1 MIQYA
6 EVIAFALCSPLGRW
20 LLDVRLRGHD
30 SVVTDSSVL
39 KSAGVYCSGMDPA
52 SLITALVGSQTGM
65 LQLAVAARLTRMDNQ
80 DSGASVAK
88 LIDAAQQNFNSLA
101 NVPAG
106 IGSNLDVS
114 A

>member
-1 MIQYA
+1 
-6 EVIAFALCSPLGRW
+6 
-20 LLDVRLRGHD
+20 
-30 SVVTDSSVL
+30 
-39 KSAGVYCSGMDPA
+39 MDPA
-52 SLITALVGSQTGM
+52 SLITALIGSQTGM
-65 LQLAVAARLTRMDNQ
+65 LQLGVAARLERMDAQ

-106 IGSNLDVS
+106 IGSSLDIS

>member
-1 MIQYA
+1 
-6 EVIAFALCSPLGRW
+6 
-20 LLDVRLRGHD
+20 
-30 SVVTDSSVL
+30 
-39 KSAGVYCSGMDPA
+39 MDPA
-52 SLITALVGSQTGM
+52 SLITALIGSQTGM

>member
-1 MIQYA
+1 
-6 EVIAFALCSPLGRW
+6 
-20 LLDVRLRGHD
+20 
-30 SVVTDSSVL
+30 
-39 KSAGVYCSGMDPA
+39 MDPA

-65 LQLAVAARLTRMDNQ
+65 LQLAVAARLERTDQQ

-101 NVPAG
+101 NVSAG
-106 IGSNLDVS
+106 IGTNLDIS